1 MAKTQKDF
9 QHYHYELIQLSAT
22 GLSVVIIVC
31 HSVLRISE
39 MTYSAIKEFLHT
51 FPERFS
57 TAWKC
62 WDEYLGFSRFYV
74 ILKSA
79 KI

>member
-1 MAKTQKDF
+1 MVKSQKDF

-39 MTYSAIKEFLHT
+39 MTYSAIKEFWHT

-57 TAWKC
+57 TALTL
-62 WDEYLGFSRFYV
+62 LGWISRFLQV
-74 ILKSA
+74 LCHP
-79 KI
+79 KIS